1 MSLFS
6 AQVFPGQGLG
16 FIVLG
21 STLHNVLTRLK
32 AEPRK
37 FPKIDLIFN
46 QSSPLKEPVILGLP
60 DNGLRLRFDG
70 PEQRLRLIEVLD
82 FAKSHLKYKDKDLVR
97 FSALNQSGPIQN
109 GGQSAPSFRHI
120 YNRLLGPT
128 FPGEYVEPITEDKT
142 DVGTYVLSYPG
153 IAFSFPLQKSNWSP
167 EKDFVSLL
175 SSATSQYASSMAIFH
190 GKSWSD
196 CRDSLFTSHIDIRD
210 LFSVSSKDRE
220 QLRDEVKLIR
230 IYGEGQIE
238 LLRSEGIPAFWIN
251 LGLTSPQDLILNL
264 GPPDA
269 IFRKND
275 HRMSIHKCPVAVSG
289 RIRKNVVRIPDD
301 STDTDQSSA
310 FTVTDDSESDESAS
324 EVVESVTGE
333 CFYNYFYQGFDILL
347 SYSVVPSP
355 RPPSKIHDT
364 LKNSCENI
372 IPTDLSN
379 RLVATKLILH
389 GNAPGSYTFNRHRR
403 CRWEIKY
410 LEPKFGQDIIH
421 SESPFHEIEKRLQEE
436 WKSMYRNSEEER
448 AYQRGMVLN
457 RDWGDSLGSSCEL
470 LGGREEYI
478 NYKKTD
484 PPDADDIK
492 GLGNTN
498 LYGFPGL
505 VFEVMKNGFVSG
517 LTIF

>member
-1 MSLFS
+1 MSVLS
-6 AQVFPGQGLG
+6 AQVYPGQALG

-21 STLHNVLTRLK
+21 SPLHYVLTRLK
-32 AEPRK
+32 GEPRR
-37 FPKIDLIFN
+37 FSKIDLIFD
-46 QSSPLKEPVILGLP
+46 QSSPLSEPVIIGLP

-70 PEQRLRLIEVLD
+70 PEQRLRLIEVMD
-82 FAKSHLKYKDKDLVR
+82 FAKNHLTYKDKEMVR
-97 FSALNQSGPIQN
+97 FSVLNQSGSAQTD
-109 GGQSAPSFRHI
+109 GQTGPSFRHI

-128 FPGEYVEPITEDKT
+128 FPGEYIEPVDNT
-142 DVGTYVLSYPG
+142 DIGTYVLSYPG
-153 IAFSFPLQKSNWSP
+153 IAFSFPLAKSHWSP
-167 EKDFVSLL
+167 EKDFVTLL
-175 SSATSQYASSMAIFH
+175 SSSTSQPASSMALFH

-196 CRDSLFTSHIDIRD
+196 ARDSLYTSMFDMRD
-210 LFSVSSKDRE
+210 LLSVYNKGRE

-230 IYGEGQIE
+230 IYGEGQLE
-238 LLRSEGIPAFWIN
+238 LLRSEGTQPFWIM
-251 LGLTSPQDLILNL
+251 LGLTSPQDLISNL

-275 HRMSIHKCPVAVSG
+275 HRMSIHKSSLGVIG
-289 RIRKNVVRIPDD
+289 RLRKNNVRIHHD
-301 STDTDQSSA
+301 STDTDQSSSYTA
-310 FTVTDDSESDESAS
+310 TDDSESDEGTG
-324 EVVESVTGE
+324 EVIGNVTGE

-347 SYSVVPSP
+347 SYSVAPSP
-355 RPPSKIHDT
+355 CPPSKAHSMP
-364 LKNSCENI
+364 KYSRENI

-389 GNAPGSYTFNRHRR
+389 SNAPGSYTFNRHRR
-403 CRWEIKY
+403 CRWEINY
-410 LEPKFGQDIIH
+410 LPERGLDIIN

-436 WKSMYRNSEEER
+436 WKSIYKNSEEER

-457 RDWGDSLGSSCEL
+457 RDLGDSLGSSCEL
-470 LGGREEYI
+470 LGGWEENMI
-478 NYKKTD
+478 HKKVD
-484 PPDADDIK
+484 PLDVDDIK